1 MQRPTQIRLV
11 LALQMAA
18 VMVSAAVVLAGLGLP
33 LAARK
38 ALTPSHYLLL
48 LSVAGGASFLV
59 GVVLLVRAIARP
71 VDRLFAA
78 AEQLESTAASGLPI
92 LGAREDGGRGLSRAA
107 VAFERLA
114 RALAADR
121 GELAAKV
128 AELTAANREL
138 AEARESL
145 IRTEKLATVGRLA
158 AGVAHEVGNPLGAI
172 SGYAELARSKL
183 AAGQPIDD
191 YLVRIGNE
199 AQRIDRIVRGLLD
212 FARPS
217 KVVLAPIE
225 VAPVVEAAL
234 RLAQVQ
240 ARFKAVEVEVA
251 LPPELPR
258 VIAEEHALA
267 QVLLNVLLNA
277 GDAMKGAGKVRIAAA
292 REGDWLRL
300 TIADSGPGIQA
311 EHLPHVFDPFFTTKD
326 PGQGTGLGLAIC
338 YRIMESCGG
347 ELTAGTGVGGGAVF
361 SVRLGVADLAGVVS
375 SDSRG

>member
-33 LAARK
+33 LAARR
-38 ALTPSHYLLL
+38 ALTPGHYLVLL
-48 LSVAGGASFLV
+48 TVAGGASFLV
-59 GVVLLVRAIARP
+59 GVVLLVRAVARP
-71 VDRLFAA
+71 VERLFAA
-78 AEQLESTAASGLPI
+78 AEQLESSAAGELPI
-92 LGAREDGGRGLSRAA
+92 LGAGGDNGRGLSRAA

-172 SGYAELARSKL
+172 SGYADLARSKL

-225 VAPVVEAAL
+225 LAPVVEAAL

-240 ARFKAVEVEVA
+240 ARFKAVEVERT
-251 LPPELPR
+251 LPPDLPR

-277 GDAMKGAGKVRIAAA
+277 GDAMKGAGKVRIAAV

-300 TIADSGPGIQA
+300 TIADTGPGIPA

-338 YRIMESCGG
+338 YRIMESFGG
-347 ELTAGTGVGGGAVF
+347 EITAGNGEGGGAKLAL
-361 SVRLGVADLAGVVS
+361 RLGVS
-375 SDSRG
+375 